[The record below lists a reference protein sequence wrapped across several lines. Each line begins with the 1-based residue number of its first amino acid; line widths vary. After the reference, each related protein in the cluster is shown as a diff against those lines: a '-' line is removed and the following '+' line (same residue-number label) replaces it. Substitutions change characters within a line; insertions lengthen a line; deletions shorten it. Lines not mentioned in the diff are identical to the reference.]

1 MKPIGALWR
10 LIVSGV
16 VAVILF
22 LLIVSAI
29 QQPVGSD
36 QRSYTAEFT
45 DASGLHLDADV
56 RVRGVSVGKVKSVRL
71 ERKHGQSL
79 AAVDFTLD
87 KRYGVVSSTRLAI
100 KYQTLTGLRYLDVVK
115 PAEGYAAAD
124 LVAHAPVSMT
134 QPSYD
139 VTALFNGLQP
149 VIATL
154 SPDEINTFTANA
166 ESYLAGDGSGLAPML
181 HSIHKLTEFVAD
193 RQHVVATLMQNL
205 SEVADS
211 IGGHSKDM
219 VRILEWVNRPLDG
232 ALKAIDEFRKSQ
244 LFGPEFT
251 DAVLRLLASAGFP
264 AAPDAARPFRLQAP
278 PASPEKPLASDIDAA
293 LDKAF
298 TNFDDYTDAF
308 KLVPVAWESIPEP
321 PEDGTPLPCS
331 RGRFELPAPMD
342 IFVNGQK
349 VVLCNR

>member
-10 LIVSGV
+10 LVVSGG
-16 VAVILF
+16 VAVVLF

-29 QQPVGSD
+29 QQPLSSD

-45 DASGLHLDADV
+45 DASGLHSDADV
-56 RVRGVSVGKVKSVRL
+56 RVRGVSVGKVKSVGL

-79 AAVDFTLD
+79 AAVSFTLD
-87 KRYGVVSSTRLAI
+87 KRYGVVASTRLAI
-100 KYQTLTGLRYLDVVK
+100 KYQTLTGLRYIDLVN
-115 PAEGYAAAD
+115 PAERYSTAD
-124 LVAHAPVSMT
+124 LVTHAPVAMT

-139 VTALFNGLQP
+139 ITALFNGLQP

-154 SPDEINTFTANA
+154 SPDEINTFTSNA
-166 ESYLAGDGSGLAPML
+166 ESYLAGDGGGLAPML

-193 RQHVVATLMQNL
+193 RQHVVATLMRNL

-244 LFGPEFT
+244 LFGPAFT
-251 DAVLRLLASAGFP
+251 DAVLRLLANAGFP
-264 AAPDAARPFRLQAP
+264 PVYNAARPLRLQAP
-278 PASPEKPLASDIDAA
+278 PVSPESPLPSDIDAA
-293 LDKAF
+293 LDRAF
-298 TNFDDYTDAF
+298 TNVDDYTDAF

-321 PEDGTPLPCS
+321 PEDGAPLPCS

-349 VVLCNR
+349 VILCNR

>member
-1 MKPIGALWR
+1 MKPIGAIWR
-10 LIVSGV
+10 LIVSGA

-29 QQPVGSD
+29 QQPVTSP

-87 KRYGVVSSTRLAI
+87 KRYGVVASSRLAI

-139 VTALFNGLQP
+139 ITALFNGLQP

-154 SPDEINTFTANA
+154 SPEEINTFTANA
-166 ESYLAGDGSGLAPML
+166 ESYLAGDGGGLAPML

-205 SEVADS
+205 SEVADA

-251 DAVLRLLASAGFP
+251 DTVLRLLDSAGFP
-264 AAPDAARPFRLQAP
+264 RIPDAARPFRIQPP
-278 PASPEKPLASDIDAA
+278 PASPEKPLPSDIDEA
-293 LDKAF
+293 LDRAF
-298 TNFDDYTDAF
+298 TNVDDYTDAF

-321 PEDGTPLPCS
+321 PEGGNPLPCS

>member
-22 LLIVSAI
+22 LLVVSAI
-29 QQPVGSD
+29 QQPVSSD

-87 KRYGVVSSTRLAI
+87 KRYGIVSSTLLAI

-115 PAEGYAAAD
+115 PAERYAAAD

-181 HSIHKLTEFVAD
+181 QSIHKLTEFVAD

-264 AAPDAARPFRLQAP
+264 AAPDAARPFRVQAP
-278 PASPEKPLASDIDAA
+278 PVSPETPLASDIDAA

-331 RGRFELPAPMD
+331 RGSFELPAPMD